1 MARKGNPC
9 TLLVAMQ
16 IGVTILENGMEV
28 PKKINNRTTV
38 SFSNSIFEYLIWRK

>member
-1 MARKGNPC
+1 
-9 TLLVAMQ
+9 MQ

-38 SFSNSIFEYLIWRK
+38 SFSNSIFEYLIWRKRKH